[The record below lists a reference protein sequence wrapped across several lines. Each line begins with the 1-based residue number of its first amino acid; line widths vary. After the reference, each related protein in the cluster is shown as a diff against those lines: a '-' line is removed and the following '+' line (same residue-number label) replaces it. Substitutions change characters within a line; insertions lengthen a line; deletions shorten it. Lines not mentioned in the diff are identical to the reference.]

1 MLRQQIHDHVEW
13 VEALEEFQ
21 RLVSAAGMEVVDTEW
36 QIRVRSHAGFLFGRG
51 KVQEFAQRVAIE
63 QIDVVAVYNILTS
76 MQKYRLQKALKC
88 IVLDRYEVVLRVFE
102 REARDR
108 VSQLQLELAQVQ
120 KSFPFIKVAES
131 ERLLRERPTRGE
143 GRGPGEYAYHSQLRQ
158 ARKRI
163 AKVSADLQKLRRENQ
178 RRLRKRRKLEIP
190 LVCLVGC
197 YNAGKTSL
205 FNALTGLDKE
215 VSERPF
221 TTLASKWSR
230 SENPGM
236 LVVDTIGFALG
247 LDPRLISAFQ
257 LNLDDM
263 RAADILLLV
272 VDMVD
277 DQTLLQLK
285 LRDTLHILKAV
296 EIDENRILVVQNK
309 ADITDPLFI
318 DQVASFIHEQYHLS
332 SIPISALTGFNLE
345 ELVNQIRLRFTA
357 LGHVEPST
365 SIQ

>member
-1 MLRQQIHDHVEW
+1 MLRKQIHDHVEW
-13 VEALEEFQ
+13 VEALAEFE
-21 RLVSAAGMEVVDTEW
+21 RLVSAAGMEVVDSEW
-36 QIRVRSHAGFLFGRG
+36 QIRIRSHAGLLFGRG
-51 KVQEFAQRVAIE
+51 KVQEFAQRVALDE
-63 QIDVVAVYNILTS
+63 IDVVAVYNLLTS
-76 MQKYRLQKALKC
+76 MQKYRLQQALKC

-108 VSQLQLELAQVQ
+108 VSKLQLELAHLQ

-163 AKVSADLQKLRRENQ
+163 AKVSAQLQKLRKENQ
-178 RRLRKRRKLEIP
+178 RRLRKRRELNIP

-221 TTLASKWSR
+221 TTLASKWSQ

-272 VDMVD
+272 VDVVD
-277 DQTLLQLK
+277 DKSLLQLK
-285 LRDTLHILKAV
+285 LRDTMDILKA
-296 EIDENRILVVQNK
+296 IDIDQNRILVVLNK
-309 ADITDPLFI
+309 ADVADPLFI
-318 DQVASFIHEQYHLS
+318 DQVVTVLQEQYHLS
-332 SIPISALTGFNLE
+332 SIPVSALTGYNLD
-345 ELVNQIRLRFTA
+345 ELVTQIRIQFA
-357 LGHVEPST
+357 DLGPVELST
-365 SIQ
+365 NLQ